1 VKVDGLAVT
10 YTPGGRRAVVAL
22 HGAGDGTRDSSP
34 LYAHLHK
41 TLPAHGIGV
50 ATFDRRGEGE
60 SDGDATRGRF
70 ELQARDAL
78 AVARA
83 LDVERFGLWG
93 YSQGGW
99 VAPLAA
105 TLADDVS
112 FVVTVGASHVSP
124 GEQMLYANRRQL
136 ELAGFDPEPALALR
150 RAFEDWVHD
159 LGPAPDLGAAA
170 AEPWFPLVYLP
181 PRLLDDQG
189 KRLWIE
195 EMDFDPRP
203 VFASVR
209 APLVH
214 LYGERDAWTPP
225 PPPAA
230 NVYVVPDAEHDMTL
244 PDGGISPLY
253 ERLLLEEGVLV

>member
-1 VKVDGLAVT
+1 VRVDGLAVT
-10 YTPGGRRAVVAL
+10 YTPAGQSAVIAL
-22 HGAGDGTRDSSP
+22 HGAGDGTRDASP
-34 LYAHLHK
+34 LFTHLHE

-60 SDGDATRGRF
+60 SKGDPTRGRF
-70 ELQARDAL
+70 ELQANDAL
-78 AVARA
+78 AVGRA

-105 TLADDVS
+105 TLAADVS

-124 GEQMLYANRRQL
+124 GEQMFYANRRQL

-150 RAFEDWVHD
+150 RAFEDWARD
-159 LGPAPDLGAAA
+159 RGPAPDLDAAA
-170 AEPWFPLVYLP
+170 DEPWFPLVYLP
-181 PRLLDDQG
+181 PRLLDDEG

-203 VFASVR
+203 VFGSVR
-209 APLVH
+209 VPLVH
-214 LYGERDAWTPP
+214 FYGERDAWTPP
-225 PPPAA
+225 PPAA
-230 NVYVVPDAEHDMTL
+230 PDVYIVPDAAHDMTL
-244 PDGGISPLY
+244 PGGGVSPIY
-253 ERLLLEEGVLV
+253 ERLLLQKGVVV